1 MDLIYFEKVL
11 FIIFFIQDKILLY
24 NNMWRLELS
33 YYLSTYTC
41 GMIITSRVRGGDL
54 IVGERVFKS

>member
-33 YYLSTYTC
+33 YYLSTYTY
-41 GMIITSRVRGGDL
+41 GMIITLRVRGGDL